1 MSKLIL
7 NLIFNF
13 GIQFLFIM
21 LLGNVLKIET
31 LKDDNSKYIII
42 GVATGYQLLIMIIL
56 TYTRILR

>member
-31 LKDDNSKYIII
+31 LKDDNNKYIII